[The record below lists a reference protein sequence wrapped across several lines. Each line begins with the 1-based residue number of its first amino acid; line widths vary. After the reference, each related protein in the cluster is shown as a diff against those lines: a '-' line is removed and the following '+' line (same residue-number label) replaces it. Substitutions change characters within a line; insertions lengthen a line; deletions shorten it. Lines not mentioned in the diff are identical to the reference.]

1 LKPGGANLPKP
12 CILYEVVML
21 QTLKMAFR
29 DLGRNRRR
37 SFFSAL
43 AVGVGLALLIL
54 MSSVVAG
61 EMGGAIENAIKLQS
75 GHIQIRAATY
85 DENKSSLKWEDL
97 VANPD
102 EITKQIGAMSQ
113 VKAATPRLYASG
125 YLSSGNQ
132 SAGAKITGIDP
143 LSPANDPYREGIISG
158 NYLSP
163 DDRDAVLIG
172 KPMAEKLKLK
182 VGDNVGLSLN
192 TADGD
197 VQEQT
202 FTVKGIYTTNTY
214 GFDNATVFLP
224 LTKVQAMTRTENH
237 ASAIFILLKDT
248 SMTDTVIPALS
259 VPANLEVK
267 SWKDLNA
274 LFVEWEAM
282 AQSYISIF
290 YVIILAITASV
301 IINTLIMSV
310 YERTREIG
318 ILSAIGMRG
327 GGILTLFLAESSML
341 AVGGVIIGVIVGVLA
356 TLYFNVNGF
365 YIGNMGLSGIAITD
379 TIYAKLTI
387 NNVINLT
394 IMTFIVTI
402 LAGLYPAVMASRM
415 QPVEALRAEK

>member
-1 LKPGGANLPKP
+1 MMQ
-12 CILYEVVML
+12 I
-21 QTLKMAFR
+21 LKMAFR

-37 SFFSAL
+37 TFFSAL

-54 MSSVVAG
+54 MASVVEG
-61 EMGGAIENAIKLQS
+61 EMGGALENTIRLQS

-102 EITKQIGAMSQ
+102 EIAAKIAAFEQ
-113 VKAATPRLYASG
+113 VEAATPRLYASG
-125 YLSSGNQ
+125 FLSSGTQ

-143 LSPANDPYREGIISG
+143 LSSANDPYREGIISG
-158 NYLSP
+158 EYLSP
-163 DDRDAVLIG
+163 DDRDSVLIG
-172 KPMAEKLKLK
+172 RPMAEKLNLE
-182 VGDNVGLSLN
+182 VGDPVGLSIN
-192 TADGD
+192 TADGN

-224 LTKVQAMTRTENH
+224 LSKAQAMTLTENH
-237 ASAIFILLKDT
+237 ASTIFVLLDDT
-248 SMTDTVIPALS
+248 EMTDIVAPALS
-259 VPANLEVK
+259 VSSDLEVK
-267 SWKDLNA
+267 TWRDLNV

-282 AQSYISIF
+282 AQSYIGF
-290 YVIILAITASV
+290 LYLIILAISVSV

-327 GGILTLFLAESSML
+327 GRIMMLFLTESSML
-341 AVGGVIIGVIVGVLA
+341 AVGGVLMGLVIGVLA
-356 TLYFNVNGF
+356 TMYFNVNGF
-365 YIGNMGLSGIAITD
+365 YVGDMGLSGIAITD
-379 TIYAKLTI
+379 TVYAKLTMD
-387 NNVINLT
+387 NLVNLT
-394 IMTFIVTI
+394 IMTFVATI
-402 LAGLYPAVMASRM
+402 LAGLYPAIMASRM

>member
-1 LKPGGANLPKP
+1 MMQ
-12 CILYEVVML
+12 I
-21 QTLKMAFR
+21 LKMAFR

-43 AVGVGLALLIL
+43 AVGGGLALLIL

-61 EMGGAIENAIKLQS
+61 EMGSAIESAINLQT

-102 EITKQIGAMSQ
+102 EIATKIGALDQ

-125 YLSSGNQ
+125 FLSSGTQ

-143 LSPANDPYREGIISG
+143 LSPASDPYRKGVISG
-158 NYLSP
+158 NYLNP
-163 DDRDAVLIG
+163 GDRDAVLIG
-172 KPMAEKLKLK
+172 KPMAEKLKLR

-192 TADGD
+192 TADGN
-197 VQEQT
+197 VQDQT
-202 FTVKGIYTTNTY
+202 FTVKGIYSTGTY
-214 GFDNATVFLP
+214 GFDSGTVFLP
-224 LTKVQAMTRTENH
+224 LAKAQAMTQTENH
-237 ASAIFILLKDT
+237 ASTVYVLLKDT
-248 SMTDTVIPALS
+248 TMTDTVVPALS
-259 VPANLEVK
+259 VSSNLK
-267 SWKDLNA
+267 IKTWKDLNA
-274 LFVEWEAM
+274 LFVEYEAF
-282 AQSYISIF
+282 AQSYIAIF
-290 YVIILAITASV
+290 YMIILAISASV

-327 GGILTLFLAESSML
+327 GRIMMLFLAESSML
-341 AVGGVIIGVIVGVLA
+341 AIGGVIMGLIIGVLA
-356 TLYFNVNGF
+356 TFYFNINGF
-365 YIGNMGLSGIAITD
+365 YIGNMGLSGMAIAD

-387 NNVINLT
+387 ENLVNLT
-394 IMTFIVTI
+394 IMTFVVTM

>member
-1 LKPGGANLPKP
+1 MMQ
-12 CILYEVVML
+12 IF
-21 QTLKMAFR
+21 KMAFR

-43 AVGVGLALLIL
+43 AVGVGLMLLML
-54 MSSVVAG
+54 MASVITG
-61 EMGGAIENAIKLQS
+61 EMGSAIESAIRLSS

-102 EITKQIGAMSQ
+102 QIASQIAAFAQ

-125 YLSSGNQ
+125 FLSSGTQ
-132 SAGAKITGIDP
+132 SAGARITGIDP
-143 LSPANDPYREGIISG
+143 LSPASDPYHEGIIGG

-172 KPMAEKLKLK
+172 KPMAEKLNLK
-182 VGDNVGLSLN
+182 VGDNVSLSLN
-192 TADGD
+192 TADGN

-214 GFDNATVFLP
+214 GFDSSTVFLP
-224 LTKVQAMTRTENH
+224 LAKAQAMTQTENH
-237 ASAIFILLKDT
+237 ASTIFVLLKDT
-248 SMTDTVIPALS
+248 SLTDIV
-259 VPANLEVK
+259 VPAIHVPSNLQIK
-267 SWKDLNA
+267 TWKELNA
-274 LFVEWEAM
+274 LFVDYEAM
-282 AQSYISIF
+282 AQSYIGIL
-290 YVIILAITASV
+290 YMIILAITASV

-327 GGILTLFLAESSML
+327 GRIMGLFLAESSLL
-341 AVGGVIIGVIVGVLA
+341 AVGGVIIGLLLGLLA
-356 TLYFNVNGF
+356 VYLFNINGF
-365 YIGNMGLSGIAITD
+365 YIGNMGLTGMLITD
-379 TIYAKLTI
+379 TIRAKLTLNDTI
-387 NNVINLT
+387 SVT
-394 IMTFIVTI
+394 IMTFVVTM

>member
-1 LKPGGANLPKP
+1 M
-12 CILYEVVML
+12 I
-21 QTLKMAFR
+21 QILKMAFR

-43 AVGVGLALLIL
+43 AVGGGLALLIL
-54 MSSVVAG
+54 MSSVIEG
-61 EMGGAIENAIKLQS
+61 EMGSALESAIKLQT

-102 EITKQIGAMSQ
+102 EIAGQIAALNQ

-125 YLSSGNQ
+125 FLSSGTQ
-132 SAGAKITGIDP
+132 SASAKITGIDP
-143 LSPANDPYREGIISG
+143 MSPASDPYREGVISG

-172 KPMAEKLKLK
+172 KPMAEKLNLK

-192 TADGD
+192 TADGN
-197 VQEQT
+197 VQDQA
-202 FTVKGIYTTNTY
+202 FIVKGIYTTGTY
-214 GFDNATVFLP
+214 GFDSGTVFLP
-224 LTKVQAMTRTENH
+224 LAKAQAMTQTENH
-237 ASAIFILLKDT
+237 ASTIFVLLNDT
-248 SMTDTVIPALS
+248 ALTDTVAPALS
-259 VPANLEVK
+259 VSPNLEIK
-267 SWKDLNA
+267 TWKDLNA
-274 LFVEWEAM
+274 LFVEYETF
-282 AQSYISIF
+282 AQSYIAIF
-290 YVIILAITASV
+290 YMIILAISASV

-327 GGILTLFLAESSML
+327 GRIMMLFLAESSML
-341 AVGGVIIGVIVGVLA
+341 AIGGVIMGLIIGVLG
-356 TLYFNVNGF
+356 TLYFNINGF
-365 YIGNMGLSGIAITD
+365 YIGDMGLSGMAIAD
-379 TIYAKLTI
+379 TIYAKLTVD
-387 NNVINLT
+387 NLINLT
-394 IMTFIVTI
+394 ILTFVVTM

>member
-1 LKPGGANLPKP
+1 MQ
-12 CILYEVVML
+12 IF
-21 QTLKMAFR
+21 KMAFR

-43 AVGVGLALLIL
+43 AVGIGLALLML
-54 MSSVVAG
+54 MASVIAG
-61 EMGGAIENAIKLQS
+61 EMGSAIESAIRLSS

-102 EITKQIGAMSQ
+102 QIASQIAALSQ

-125 YLSSGNQ
+125 FLSSGTQ

-143 LSPANDPYREGIISG
+143 LSPASDPYREGIISG
-158 NYLSP
+158 SYLSP

-172 KPMAEKLKLK
+172 RPMAEKLKLK

-192 TADGD
+192 TADGN

-214 GFDNATVFLP
+214 GFDSSTIFLP
-224 LTKVQAMTRTENH
+224 LAKAQALTQTENH
-237 ASAIFILLKDT
+237 ASTIFILLKDT
-248 SMTDTVIPALS
+248 SFTDTVVPALK
-259 VPANLEVK
+259 VPSNLQIK
-267 SWKDLNA
+267 TWRDLNA
-274 LFVEWEAM
+274 LFVDWEAM
-282 AQSYISIF
+282 AQSYIGIF
-290 YVIILAITASV
+290 YMIILAITASV

-327 GGILTLFLAESSML
+327 GRIMMLFLAESSLL
-341 AVGGVIIGVIVGVLA
+341 AVGGVIIGLLLGLLA
-356 TLYFNVNGF
+356 VYLFNINGF
-365 YIGNMGLSGIAITD
+365 YIGNMGLTGILVTD
-379 TIYAKLTI
+379 TIYAKL
-387 NNVINLT
+387 NLNDVINVAV
-394 IMTFIVTI
+394 MTFVVTL

-415 QPVEALRAEK
+415 QPVEALRTEK

>member
-1 LKPGGANLPKP
+1 MMQ
-12 CILYEVVML
+12 I
-21 QTLKMAFR
+21 LKMAFR

-43 AVGVGLALLIL
+43 AVGGGLALLIL

-61 EMGGAIENAIKLQS
+61 EMGSAIESAINLQT
-75 GHIQIRAATY
+75 GHIQIRATTY

-102 EITKQIGAMSQ
+102 EIANKIAALSQ

-125 YLSSGNQ
+125 FLSSGTQ

-143 LSPANDPYREGIISG
+143 LSPASDPYREGVISG
-158 NYLSP
+158 SYLSP
-163 DDRDAVLIG
+163 NDRDAVLIG

-192 TADGD
+192 TADGN
-197 VQEQT
+197 VQDQT
-202 FTVKGIYTTNTY
+202 FTVKGIYSTGTY
-214 GFDNATVFLP
+214 GFDSGTIFLP
-224 LTKVQAMTRTENH
+224 LAKVQAMTRTENH
-237 ASAIFILLKDT
+237 ASTVYVLLKDT
-248 SMTDTVIPALS
+248 TMTDTVVPALS
-259 VPANLEVK
+259 VSSNLK
-267 SWKDLNA
+267 IKTWKDLNA
-274 LFVEWEAM
+274 LFVEYETF
-282 AQSYISIF
+282 AQSYIAIF
-290 YVIILAITASV
+290 YMIILAISASV

-327 GGILTLFLAESSML
+327 GRIMMLFLAESSML
-341 AVGGVIIGVIVGVLA
+341 AVGGVIMGLILGVLG
-356 TLYFNVNGF
+356 TMYFNINGF
-365 YIGNMGLSGIAITD
+365 YIGNMGLSGMAIAD
-379 TIYAKLTI
+379 TIYAKLTVE
-387 NNVINLT
+387 NLINLT
-394 IMTFIVTI
+394 IMTFVVTM

>member
-1 LKPGGANLPKP
+1 MMQ
-12 CILYEVVML
+12 I
-21 QTLKMAFR
+21 LKMAFR

-43 AVGVGLALLIL
+43 AVGGGLALLIL

-61 EMGGAIENAIKLQS
+61 EMGSAIESAINLQT

-97 VANPD
+97 VANPE
-102 EITKQIGAMSQ
+102 EIATKIAALSQ

-125 YLSSGNQ
+125 FLSSGTQ

-143 LSPANDPYREGIISG
+143 LSPASDPYREGVISG
-158 NYLSP
+158 SYLNP

-192 TADGD
+192 TADGN
-197 VQEQT
+197 VQDQT
-202 FTVKGIYTTNTY
+202 FTVKGIYTTGTY
-214 GFDNATVFLP
+214 GFDSGTVFLP
-224 LTKVQAMTRTENH
+224 LAKAQAMTQTEDH
-237 ASAIFILLKDT
+237 ASTIYVLLKDT

-259 VPANLEVK
+259 VSSNLEIK
-267 SWKDLNA
+267 TWKDLNA
-274 LFVEWEAM
+274 LFVEYEAF
-282 AQSYISIF
+282 AQSYIAIF
-290 YVIILAITASV
+290 YMIILLISASV

-327 GGILTLFLAESSML
+327 GRIMMLFLAESSML
-341 AVGGVIIGVIVGVLA
+341 AIGGVIMGLILGVLA
-356 TLYFNVNGF
+356 TLYFNINGF
-365 YIGNMGLSGIAITD
+365 YIGNMGLSGMAIAD
-379 TIYAKLTI
+379 TIYAKLTVSNLI
-387 NNVINLT
+387 SLT
-394 IMTFIVTI
+394 IMSFVVTL

>member
-1 LKPGGANLPKP
+1 MMQ
-12 CILYEVVML
+12 IF
-21 QTLKMAFR
+21 KMAFR

-43 AVGVGLALLIL
+43 AVGIGLALLML
-54 MSSVVAG
+54 MASVIAG
-61 EMGGAIENAIKLQS
+61 EMGSAIESAIRLSS

-102 EITKQIGAMSQ
+102 QIASQVAALSQ

-125 YLSSGNQ
+125 FLSSGTQ

-143 LSPANDPYREGIISG
+143 LSPASDPYREGIISG
-158 NYLSP
+158 SYLSP

-182 VGDNVGLSLN
+182 VGENVGLSLN
-192 TADGD
+192 TADGN

-214 GFDNATVFLP
+214 GFDSSTIFLP
-224 LTKVQAMTRTENH
+224 LAKVQALTQTENH
-237 ASAIFILLKDT
+237 ASTIFILLKDT
-248 SMTDTVIPALS
+248 SFTDIVVPALKIPS
-259 VPANLEVK
+259 NLQIK
-267 SWKDLNA
+267 TWRDLNA
-274 LFVEWEAM
+274 LFVDWEAM
-282 AQSYISIF
+282 AQSYIGIF
-290 YVIILAITASV
+290 YMIILAITASV

-327 GGILTLFLAESSML
+327 GRIMMLFLAESSLL
-341 AVGGVIIGVIVGVLA
+341 AVGGVIIGLLLGLLA
-356 TLYFNVNGF
+356 VYLFNINGF
-365 YIGNMGLSGIAITD
+365 YIGNMGLTGILVTD
-379 TIYAKLTI
+379 TIYAKL
-387 NNVINLT
+387 NLNDVINVAV
-394 IMTFIVTI
+394 MTFVVTL